1 MILNLLRVEEL
12 RVEDMLKRSFA
23 EFHMQKDAQERK
35 RQMEEVEE
43 KLQHINDVDC
53 TFCSGDLKSY
63 FKACQELSPLT
74 NSVKVMIRMLAT
86 PGRLCDDQL
95 LGFHLHKLARRVQ

>member
-43 KLQHINDVDC
+43 NLQHINDVDC

-74 NSVKVMIRMLAT
+74 NTVKVMIRMLAI
-86 PGRLCDDQL
+86 PGRLCDHQL